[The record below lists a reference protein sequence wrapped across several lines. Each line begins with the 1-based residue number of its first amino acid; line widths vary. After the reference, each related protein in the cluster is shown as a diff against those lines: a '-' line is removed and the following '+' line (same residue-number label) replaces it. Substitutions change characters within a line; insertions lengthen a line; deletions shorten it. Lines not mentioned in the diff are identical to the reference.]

1 MNFDLSNLVQW
12 FWENKIIIALNV
24 HKTDVVIFRSP
35 RKQITKKIRQK
46 TCNNI

>member
-24 HKTDVVIFRSP
+24 DKTDVVIFRSP
-35 RKQITKKIRQK
+35 RKITKKIRQK